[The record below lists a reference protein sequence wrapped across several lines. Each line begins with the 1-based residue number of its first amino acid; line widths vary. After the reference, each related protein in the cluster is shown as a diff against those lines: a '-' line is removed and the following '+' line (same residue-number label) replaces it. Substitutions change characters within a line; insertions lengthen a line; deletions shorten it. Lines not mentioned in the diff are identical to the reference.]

1 LHELAIAESVVRIA
15 SRHANGR
22 RVTKVQL
29 KVGHLRQ
36 VVPSALSFSF
46 ELVAQD
52 TPVEGALLEMEVV
65 PAVGLCR
72 DCGTEGRLEGF
83 PLHCREC
90 GGFDLRVLRGEE
102 LFVEFLE
109 LEEESAKGKELTA
122 DG

>member
-1 LHELAIAESVVRIA
+1 LHELAIAESVVQIA
-15 SRHANGR
+15 HRHANGR

-52 TPVEGALLEMEVV
+52 TPVDGAQLEMEEV

-72 DCGTEGRLEGF
+72 DCGAESRLESF
-83 PLHCREC
+83 PLQCLEC
-90 GGFDLRVLRGEE
+90 EGFDLEVLTGEE

-109 LEEESAKGKELTA
+109 LEEEPAKDTELTA
-122 DG
+122 GS

>member
-1 LHELAIAESVVRIA
+1 
-15 SRHANGR
+15 
-22 RVTKVQL
+22 L

-36 VVPSALSFSF
+36 IVPSALSFSF